1 MTGMNEI
8 KWTSSPK
15 IAIVM
20 GRLAGGADS
29 EKLGGHQPAH
39 TAT

>member
-8 KWTSSPK
+8 KWTSIPK
-15 IAIVM
+15 IATVV
-20 GRLAGGADS
+20 GRLAGGIDS
-29 EKLGGHQPAH
+29 EKLGGHQPAR